1 MTQTEMDETQARV
14 TVLAQI
20 VSREVLGGMGL
31 RPPGLPYRLAQVLAR
46 PGVMRMA
53 RLLAQAD
60 AEAGRRGLHAAG
72 EVLLERLATSCTAQG
87 AEGVPAEGP
96 VLITANHPGGL
107 ELLALLAQV
116 RRPDVRVLSNPQ
128 PFLQAMPHVSP
139 AMLYLSA
146 DSAGYFTA
154 IRQVVS
160 QLQAG
165 RAVIVFPAGQMEP
178 DPGVTPGAVEFLERW
193 SASTGVYLHKVPET
207 RLVPAALTG
216 IVSPRA
222 VQSLFVRGRRP
233 PKARQRTAA
242 FLQLMVQLLARD
254 RWPIHLRLVF
264 GAPVGARELS
274 PELDPQTLTAG
285 TRALTARLLER
296 LGALPS
302 VGVPFTGEGA

>member
-1 MTQTEMDETQARV
+1 MMQTETVDTQARV
-14 TVLAQI
+14 ADLAQI

-31 RPPGLPYRLAQVLAR
+31 RPPGLPYRLARVLAQS
-46 PGVMRMA
+46 GVMRMA

-72 EVLLERLATSCTAQG
+72 EVMLERLATSCTAQG
-87 AEGVPAEGP
+87 AESIPAEGP

-107 ELLALLAQV
+107 ELLALLAQI
-116 RRPDVRVLSNPQ
+116 RRPDVHVLSNPQ

-146 DSAGYFTA
+146 DSAGYFA
-154 IRQVVS
+154 GIRQVVS
-160 QLQAG
+160 HLQAG
-165 RAVIVFPAGQMEP
+165 QAVIVFPAGQMEP

-222 VQSLFVRGRRP
+222 VQSLFARGRMP

-242 FLQLMVQLLARD
+242 FLQLLVQLMARD
-254 RWPIHLRLVF
+254 RWPIHIRLVF

-274 PELDPQTLTAG
+274 AELDPKVLTAG
-285 TRALTARLLER
+285 ARARTAELLEG

-302 VGVPFTGEGA
+302 VGVPFTGE

>member
-1 MTQTEMDETQARV
+1 MMQTETVDTQARV
-14 TVLAQI
+14 ADLAQI

-31 RPPGLPYRLAQVLAR
+31 RPPGLPYRLARVLAQS
-46 PGVMRMA
+46 GVMRMA

-72 EVLLERLATSCTAQG
+72 EVMLERLATSCTAQG
-87 AEGVPAEGP
+87 AESIPAEGP

-107 ELLALLAQV
+107 ELLALLAQI
-116 RRPDVRVLSNPQ
+116 RRADVHVLSNPQ

-146 DSAGYFTA
+146 ASAGYFA
-154 IRQVVS
+154 GIRQVVRH
-160 QLQAG
+160 LQAG
-165 RAVIVFPAGQMEP
+165 QAVIVFPAGQMEP

-222 VQSLFVRGRRP
+222 VQSLFARGRTP

-242 FLQLMVQLLARD
+242 FLQLLVQLMARD
-254 RWPIHLRLVF
+254 RWPIHIRLVF

-274 PELDPQTLTAG
+274 AELDPKVLTAG
-285 TRALTARLLER
+285 ARARTAELLEG

-302 VGVPFTGEGA
+302 VGVPFTGE

>member
-1 MTQTEMDETQARV
+1 MTQTEMVETQARV
-14 TVLAQI
+14 ADLAQI

-31 RPPGLPYRLAQVLAR
+31 RPLGLPYRLARVLVR
-46 PGVMRMA
+46 PGAVRMA

-60 AEAGRRGLHAAG
+60 AEAGQCGLHAAG

-87 AEGVPAEGP
+87 AEGIPAEGP

-107 ELLALLAQV
+107 ELLALLAQI
-116 RRPDVRVLSNPQ
+116 RRPDLRVLSNPQ
-128 PFLQAMPHVSP
+128 PFLMAMPHVSP

-146 DSAGYFTA
+146 DSGGYFTG
-154 IRQVVS
+154 IRQVVRH
-160 QLQAG
+160 LQAG
-165 RAVIVFPAGQMEP
+165 HVVIVFPAGQMEP

-193 SASTGVYLHKVPET
+193 SVSTRVYLHKVPET
-207 RLVPAALTG
+207 RLVPAVLTG

-222 VQSLFVRGRRP
+222 VQSLFVRGRTP

-242 FLQLMVQLLARD
+242 FLQLLVQLLARD
-254 RWPIHLRLVF
+254 RWPIHIRLAF

-274 PELDPQTLTAG
+274 PELDPQALTAG
-285 TRALTARLLER
+285 VRAQTAGLLEG

-302 VGVPFTGEGA
+302 KGVPFTGA